1 LRLPQAFL
9 LLVFCLLPLF
19 LFGGEIRAIW
29 VLPWSI
35 TNPNQIDKVIADA
48 LAAGQTDLFVEVRY
62 RSDALYIPNRVPD
75 DYPNP
80 EVRSYILADNGFD
93 PLDYTLRKAQA
104 QKLRVHAWVVVF
116 NATPTHQSY
125 LQNNYIYRKHYEW
138 ITHDSKGRK
147 MNSGEQFGYFIDP
160 GVPAVQDHVLNVL
173 SDLVSGYP
181 QLDGLHLDYIRYP
194 SSEWGYHPIS
204 VQRYENYIVQYGPK
218 SWNQWRT
225 LQITEFVEK
234 IYRQVKKI
242 SPALIV
248 SAAVF
253 SNYDDAT
260 ISYAQDWKDW
270 LDRGIVDCLYPM
282 AYHVDLTEFG
292 RQLDFMK
299 SLGQDCRFVI
309 GIRAWDANGG
319 SLLPSNHNAFA
330 GYTINNIFPRIDI
343 VRSFGFAGVALFSY
357 DGLIKENALAQL
369 AAVSFRHDIIEKVDA
384 ARNDFTIDVTPSDLE
399 KPFAADFKVT
409 PSGRQYVLNL
419 LIPEEGN
426 WFWEIWDKA
435 DKLLFQRNR
444 YYPRGSVKD
453 FWNGSL
459 NSEIRID
466 PGAYIVRVYPENGK
480 YQYYIPISL
489 EALNR

>member
-1 LRLPQAFL
+1 MKLLKNFL
-9 LLVFCLLPLF
+9 LLLLFLLPLGC
-19 LFGGEIRAIW
+19 LAGEIRAIW

-35 TNPNQIDKVIADA
+35 TSPQQIDKVIADA

-62 RSDALYIPNRVPD
+62 RSDALYTPNRVPD

-80 EVRSYILADNGFD
+80 ELRSYILADNGFD
-93 PLDYTLRKAQA
+93 PLEYTLRKAQT

-125 LQNNYIYRKHYEW
+125 LQNNFIYRNHYEW
-138 ITHDSKGRK
+138 ITHDSRGRK

-173 SDLVSGYP
+173 CDLVSGYP

-194 SSEWGYHPIS
+194 SSVWGHHPIS
-204 VQRYENYIVQYGPK
+204 VQRYNNHVIQYGPK

-234 IYRQVKKI
+234 TYRQVKKI
-242 SPALIV
+242 NPALVV

-253 SNYDDAT
+253 ANYDDAT
-260 ISYAQDWKDW
+260 SSYAQDWKDW
-270 LDRGIVDCLYPM
+270 LDKGIVDCLYPM
-282 AYHVDLTEFG
+282 AYHVDLNEFG

-299 SLGQDCRFVI
+299 SLEQDDRFVI

-319 SLLPSNHNAFA
+319 SLSPSNYRAYA

-369 AAVSFRHDIIEKVDA
+369 AAVSFRRDLIDTIDA
-384 ARNDFTIDVTPSDLE
+384 ARNDFPIDVSPSDMS

-409 PSGRQYVLNL
+409 LSGKLYELKL

-426 WFWEIWDKA
+426 WVWEIWDKG
-435 DKLLFQRNR
+435 DRLLYKRNR
-444 YYPRGSVKD
+444 YYRQGHISD
-453 FWNGSL
+453 MWNGALSAD
-459 NSEIRID
+459 SKID
-466 PGAYIVRVYPENGK
+466 PGAYIVRVYPEDGK
-480 YQYYIPISL
+480 YQYFIPITIETL
-489 EALNR
+489 KQ